1 MDMQK
6 LTRAEEELM
15 QVLWQLE
22 GGFLKEIMDAV
33 PEPKPSQ
40 STVSTILRILQDKGF
55 VGHEAFGKSFR
66 YHALVGREEYAQQF
80 VGSFVER
87 FFNGSYK
94 KMLSFFIDKEEI
106 DLSTLDEMLRERKE
120 ESHD

>member
-106 DLSTLDEMLRERKE
+106 DLSILDEMLRERKE
-120 ESHD
+120 DSDV